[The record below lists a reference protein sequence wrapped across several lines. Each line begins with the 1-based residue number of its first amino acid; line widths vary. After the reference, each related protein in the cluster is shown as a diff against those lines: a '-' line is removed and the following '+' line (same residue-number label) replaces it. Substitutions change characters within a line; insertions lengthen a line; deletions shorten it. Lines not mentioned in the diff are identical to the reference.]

1 MADESSAAPAAS
13 ASASPAAGVTS
24 PVGVSGAS
32 SRANPA
38 PAASG
43 APAEAGGGIS
53 QPPAPKRYPLK
64 FGSQVQEVS
73 EEQLIHLAQKGYGS
87 EQVFREAAE
96 VRKRQAAFQEALKD
110 PMKAR
115 EYIRENGGDVDA
127 FMKSWVLDWHRR
139 EEMSPEQKAL
149 AEQEA
154 KLSQREEA
162 IRTQEEERAH
172 QALQVQTREA
182 ESNFIGRWTEA
193 LTKTGAKVDMENPPP
208 LILQAMAK
216 YEQANRHSGLQA
228 PPEVLAEQVV
238 DEACEIGVQGLGLL
252 VNRPA
257 DLVKRLGPELV
268 AAVCNEVVRQSDE
281 AAGLAPKA
289 PAGPQ
294 VVNPPKPREANG
306 QFRSARE
313 QRENLY
319 FRAVLGQG

>member
-1 MADESSAAPAAS
+1 MADDSSAAPAAPASS
-13 ASASPAAGVTS
+13 APSAGVASPAAAPSS
-24 PVGVSGAS
+24 PQAS
-32 SRANPA
+32 AA

-43 APAEAGGGIS
+43 APSEAGGGVS

-96 VRKRQAAFQEALKD
+96 VRKERESFLAALKD

-115 EYIRENGGDVDA
+115 EHLQKYGADPEA
-127 FMKSWVLDWHRR
+127 LMKAWVLDWHRR
-139 EEMSPEQKAL
+139 EEMSPEQRAL
-149 AEQEA
+149 AEQET
-154 KLSQREEA
+154 KLSKREEA
-162 IRTQEEERAH
+162 IRAQEEERAQ

-182 ESNFIGRWTEA
+182 ESTFINRWTEA
-193 LTKTGAKVDMENPPP
+193 LNKTGAKVDAENPPP
-208 LILQAMAK
+208 LILQLMAK

-238 DEACEIGVQGLGLL
+238 EEACEVGVQGLGLL
-252 VNRPA
+252 LNRPA

-281 AAGLAPKA
+281 AAGLAPRA

-294 VVNPPKPREANG
+294 MVSPPKPREANG

-313 QRENLY
+313 QRDALY
-319 FRAVLGQG
+319 FKSVLGQ